1 LQVRP
6 VTIHREVFMR
16 RPTLPALVFLAVI
29 PAACAAPV
37 ATTPPPAPPPAADP
51 APPPQ
56 QACTRIGCED
66 GWSVELAGATALP
79 ATYTIRVI
87 VDGTVVASRECSAAQ
102 PCGDRVF
109 LAGVTA
115 AQADLEIIGGA
126 APLRWTVTPEYSTLQ
141 PNGPGC
147 PPTCRQARV
156 AVRMGGEV

>member
-1 LQVRP
+1 
-6 VTIHREVFMR
+6 MR

-29 PAACAAPV
+29 PAACTAP

-51 APPPQ
+51 AAPPQ

-66 GWSVELAGATALP
+66 GWSVELGDAAALP
-79 ATYTIRVI
+79 ATYTIRAI
-87 VDGTVVASRECSAAQ
+87 VDGTVVASRECSPAQ

-115 AQADLEIIGGA
+115 DQAELEITGGP
-126 APLRWTVTPEYSTLQ
+126 APLRWTVTPQYNTLQ

-156 AVRMGGEV
+156 VVRMGGAG

>member
-1 LQVRP
+1 
-6 VTIHREVFMR
+6 MR

-51 APPPQ
+51 VPPQ
-56 QACTRIGCED
+56 QACTMIGCED
-66 GWSVELAGATALP
+66 GWSVELSGAAALP

-87 VDGTVVASRECSAAQ
+87 VDGTVVASRACSPAQ

-115 AQADLEIIGGA
+115 DQAELEITGGP
-126 APLRWTVTPEYSTLQ
+126 APLRWTVTPQYNTLQ

-147 PPTCRQARV
+147 PPICRQARV
-156 AVRMGGEV
+156 VVRMGE

>member
-1 LQVRP
+1 
-6 VTIHREVFMR
+6 MR
-16 RPTLPALVFLAVI
+16 RQTMPALVLLAALA
-29 PAACAAPV
+29 AACTAP
-37 ATTPPPAPPPAADP
+37 ATTPPPPPPPPPPAADP

-66 GWSVELAGATALP
+66 GWSVELADAATALP

-87 VDGTVVASRECSAAQ
+87 VDGAVVASAQ
-102 PCGDRVF
+102 CTPERQCGEHVF

-115 AQADLEIIGGA
+115 EQAELEISSGPV
-126 APLRWTVTPEYSTLQ
+126 PLRWTVTPQYNTLQ

-156 AVRMGGEV
+156 QVRLGG